1 MSRPDHIFV
10 FTYDVSRNS
19 ARTKLAAL
27 LDGRMD
33 RVQRSVFEARMTV
46 NEARA
51 LAERAANLIGPDD
64 SLRAYC
70 VTEPGRNLSIVHGVG
85 ALPEADDFVLL

>member
-10 FTYDVSRNS
+10 FTYDVTKNS

-33 RVQRSVFEARMTV
+33 RVQRSVFEARMTIG
-46 NEARA
+46 EARK
-51 LAERAANLIGPDD
+51 LAAAAAIYIGPDD

-70 VTEPGRNLSIVHGVG
+70 VTEAGRTQSIVHGVG